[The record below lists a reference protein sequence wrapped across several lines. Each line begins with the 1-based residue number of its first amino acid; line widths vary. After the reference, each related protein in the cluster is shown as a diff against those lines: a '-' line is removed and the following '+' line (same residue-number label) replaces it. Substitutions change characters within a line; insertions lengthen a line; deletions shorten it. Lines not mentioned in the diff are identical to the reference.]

1 MNYADLRDTFG
12 RDFRILSEDGGYFD
26 ESGTELKY
34 RNYDVTPLISELGLT
49 AVGACLTI
57 WNTKIWG
64 ERQCGRPSNID
75 AARKLEG
82 ALKNLVKRSLA
93 FAPVWAAWAY
103 EAHKNGL
110 PHVHAM
116 VFSTPKHL
124 PRVIET
130 LRGELGKNAASVN
143 ILDAEYV
150 GGDNSDSRKRRKK
163 YLTGLIAY
171 EQTPVNVSNIEIHE
185 DGEIEIENRD
195 AQIDIDA
202 AELTPL
208 LRHKRGYV
216 KDVQKQKIVHFLQN
230 SKMEKSL
237 PRADGELR
245 TLFKLFESV
254 WDAKARARK
263 KRGEKIENPKDAEL
277 RSRELYVPQLKIFP
291 SQTAILAK
299 RKKELRKARDED
311 LAAPL
316 DITLRAANGDRI
328 HRTRRSLRL
337 TAAQLENLKKL
348 GKKCLNG
355 FELENLYRVV
365 IEGGRTECL
374 NSDPDAA
381 QNARPIKH
389 FKGHTALDF
398 ARYAAEESVRPEIE
412 EAYFLLAR
420 HMMSGYSIPEHL
432 RLAVRGDGLAQ
443 IAAEK
448 ARAERLLRENAF
460 ADAPA
465 EVLDCVKYVAEI
477 WEKPMPLNVEE
488 RVSLG
493 VNLGIER
500 KGDVWF
506 KFTEKLDLIKHP
518 AKKLYRKIL
527 RATKTYEDYLYEKEA
542 KIKKFSPIWG
552 AKPVFTG
559 TSSKQPF
566 SNCLKP
572 FQLEHQKHIIIVNKK
587 I

>member
-64 ERQCGRPSNID
+64 ERQCGRPSNIE

-82 ALKNLVKRSLA
+82 ALKNIVKRALA

-103 EAHKNGL
+103 ESHKNGL

-116 VFSTPKHL
+116 LFTTPKYL

-150 GGDNSDSRKRRKK
+150 GGDNTDSRKRRKK
-163 YLTGLIAY
+163 YLSGLLAY
-171 EQTPVNVSNIEIHE
+171 EQTPIDVSNIEIHE
-185 DGEIEIENRD
+185 DGEVEIENRN

-208 LRHKRGYV
+208 LRHKHGYV
-216 KDVQKQKIVHFLQN
+216 KDVQKQKIVRFMQN
-230 SKMEKSL
+230 PKMEKSL

-245 TLFKLFESV
+245 TLFRLFENV
-254 WDAKARARK
+254 WDAKAKARK

-277 RSRELYVPQLKIFP
+277 RSRELFIPQLKIFP
-291 SQTAILAK
+291 SQTAIIAK
-299 RKKELRKARDED
+299 RKKEMRKARDED
-311 LAAPL
+311 LAPL

-328 HRTRRSLRL
+328 HRTRRSLQL

-348 GKKCLNG
+348 GKKCLNK
-355 FELENLYRVV
+355 FELENLYQ
-365 IEGGRTECL
+365 IIIGGNRIDCL
-374 NSDPDAA
+374 NNDPDAP
-381 QNARPIKH
+381 QNARPIKR
-389 FKGHTALDF
+389 FNDRTTLGF
-398 ARYAAEESVRPEIE
+398 AQYATEESLRPEIE
-412 EAYFLLAR
+412 ESYFLLAR
-420 HMMSGYSIPEHL
+420 YIMSGYSVPERL
-432 RLAVRGDGLAQ
+432 RMAVRGDGLAQ
-443 IAAEK
+443 MAAEK
-448 ARAERLLRENAF
+448 ARAELLLRENAF

-465 EVLDCVKYVAEI
+465 EVLDCVKYVAGI
-477 WEKPMPLNVEE
+477 WEKPMPLNIEE
-488 RVSLG
+488 RINSA
-493 VNLGIER
+493 VNLGVEHR
-500 KGDVWF
+500 GDLWF
-506 KFTEKLDLIKHP
+506 RFTEKLDFIKHP
-518 AKKLYRKIL
+518 NKKLYRKIL

-542 KIKKFSPIWG
+542 
-552 AKPVFTG
+552 
-559 TSSKQPF
+559 
-566 SNCLKP
+566 
-572 FQLEHQKHIIIVNKK
+572 
-587 I
+587 

>member
-1 MNYADLRDTFG
+1 MNYADLQNTFG

-34 RNYDVTPLISELGLT
+34 RNYDVTPLISELEIT

-82 ALKNLVKRSLA
+82 ALKNIVKRSLA
-93 FAPVWAAWAY
+93 FAPVWAVWAY

-110 PHVHAM
+110 PHLHAM
-116 VFSTPKHL
+116 LFTTPKYL
-124 PRVIET
+124 PRIIET
-130 LRGELGKNAASVN
+130 LRGELGKNAATVD

-150 GGDNSDSRKRRKK
+150 GGDNTDSRKRRKK
-163 YLTGLIAY
+163 YLSGLLSY
-171 EQTPVNVSNIEIHE
+171 EQTPVDVSSIEIHE
-185 DGEIEIENRD
+185 DGEVEIENRN
-195 AQIDIDA
+195 AQINVDA

-208 LRHKRGYV
+208 LRHKHGYV

-230 SKMEKSL
+230 PKMAKSL

-245 TLFKLFESV
+245 TLFRLFENV
-254 WDAKARARK
+254 WDAKAKARK

-291 SQTAILAK
+291 SQPAILAK

-311 LAAPL
+311 LTPL

-328 HRTRRSLRL
+328 HRTRRSLEL

-348 GKKCLNG
+348 GKKCLNK
-355 FELENLYRVV
+355 FELENLYRVI
-365 IEGGRTECL
+365 IEGGRIECL
-374 NSDPDAA
+374 NSDPDAP
-381 QNARPIKH
+381 QYARPIKL
-389 FKGHTALDF
+389 FKGHTTLDF
-398 ARYAAEESVRPEIE
+398 THYAIEESVRPEIE
-412 EAYFLLAR
+412 ETYFLLAR
-420 HMMSGYSIPEHL
+420 YIMDGYSVPEHL

-448 ARAERLLRENAF
+448 ARAERLLRENALIC
-460 ADAPA
+460 APA
-465 EVLDCVKYVAEI
+465 EVLDSAEYVAKI
-477 WEKPMPLNVEE
+477 WENPLPKNVEE

-493 VNLGIER
+493 VNLGIEH
-500 KGDVWF
+500 KGDVWL
-506 KFTEKLDLIKHP
+506 KFTEKIDLIKHP
-518 AKKLYRKIL
+518 NKKLYRKIL

-542 KIKKFSPIWG
+542 K
-552 AKPVFTG
+552 
-559 TSSKQPF
+559 Q
-566 SNCLKP
+566 
-572 FQLEHQKHIIIVNKK
+572 QKN
-587 I
+587 

>member
-1 MNYADLRDTFG
+1 MNYTDLRDTFG
-12 RDFRILSEDGGYFD
+12 RDFRILSTDGGYFD

-82 ALKNLVKRSLA
+82 ALKNIVKRALA
-93 FAPVWAAWAY
+93 FSPVWVAWAY
-103 EAHKNGL
+103 ESHKNGL

-116 VFSTPKHL
+116 LFTTPKYL

-150 GGDNSDSRKRRKK
+150 GGDNTDSRKRRKK
-163 YLTGLIAY
+163 YLSGLLAY
-171 EQTPVNVSNIEIHE
+171 EQTPVDVSNIEIHE
-185 DGEIEIENRD
+185 DGEVEIENRN

-208 LRHKRGYV
+208 LRHKHGYV
-216 KDVQKQKIVHFLQN
+216 KDVQKHKIVHFLQN
-230 SKMEKSL
+230 PKMEKSL

-245 TLFKLFESV
+245 TLFKMFENV
-254 WDAKARARK
+254 WDAKAKARK

-277 RSRELYVPQLKIFP
+277 RSHELYVPQLKIFP

-311 LAAPL
+311 LAPL

-328 HRTRRSLRL
+328 HRTRRSLQL
-337 TAAQLENLKKL
+337 TTAQLENLKKL
-348 GKKCLNG
+348 GKKCLNK
-355 FELENLYRVV
+355 FELENLYRVI
-365 IEGGRTECL
+365 IEGGRIDCL
-374 NSDPDAA
+374 NNDPDAP
-381 QNARPIKH
+381 QNARPIKR
-389 FKGHTALDF
+389 FNDRTTLGF
-398 ARYAAEESVRPEIE
+398 ARYATEESVRPEIE
-412 EAYFLLAR
+412 ESYFLLAR
-420 HMMSGYSIPEHL
+420 YIISGYSVPEHL
-432 RLAVRGDGLAQ
+432 RMAVRGDGLAQ

-448 ARAERLLRENAF
+448 ARAARLLRENALIC
-460 ADAPA
+460 APT
-465 EVLDCVKYVAEI
+465 EVLDCVKYVAGI
-477 WEKPMPLNVEE
+477 WEKPMPKNIEE

-493 VNLGIER
+493 VNLGIEH

-506 KFTEKLDLIKHP
+506 KFTEKIDLIKHP
-518 AKKLYRKIL
+518 NKKLYRKIL

-542 KIKKFSPIWG
+542 
-552 AKPVFTG
+552 
-559 TSSKQPF
+559 
-566 SNCLKP
+566 
-572 FQLEHQKHIIIVNKK
+572 
-587 I
+587 